1 MFDINKEFNILILE
15 SDIEIEK
22 AYSDLC
28 FHNTSIFIESEQKS
42 SINNFKNNYK
52 EYVNRMISAFKA
64 FINRCV
70 GTIKDLY
77 YKLKEKINEVIIQRK
92 LNKLADF
99 SKTVA
104 IAKKQGK
111 TSFQCIDI
119 DKVVSL
125 LKEESKVYK
134 KEINSFCYNYIND
147 IKTPDKAEQDI
158 QRIEMKMESYTNK
171 LHNLLETPRIYSIN
185 DAEKIVSKLTKDKE
199 YIEVLNNYT
208 KEIRDIEK
216 FTVNVTKSIDNYR
229 EENGLNELSGIQ
241 KCITKSILF
250 LRDHTFDVVKKIN
263 ENLFIITALIQG
275 PVNGFSAVINYP
287 GDPTQIDDEVKKQ
300 ITKQA
305 VAGAMRSAATN
316 QMVGTSINM
325 AYDNLYGKKKEQD
338 RIEDISKIYQSPS
351 LKFR

>member
-28 FHNTSIFIESEQKS
+28 FHNTSIFIESEQNS
-42 SINNFKNNYK
+42 SITNLKNTYK
-52 EYVNRMISAFKA
+52 EYVNKMISAFKA
-64 FINRCV
+64 FINRCIE
-70 GTIKDLY
+70 TIKELY
-77 YKLKEKINEVIIQRK
+77 YKLKEKINEIVIQRK
-92 LNKLADF
+92 LNKLTDF
-99 SKTVA
+99 SKMVS

-134 KEINSFCYNYIND
+134 KEINSFCYKYIND

-158 QRIEMKMESYTNK
+158 QRIEMKMQSYTNK
-171 LHNLLETPRIYSIN
+171 LHNLLETPRVYSIN
-185 DAEKIVSKLTKDKE
+185 DAEKVVSKLTKDKE

-208 KEIRDIEK
+208 KEIRDVEK
-216 FTVNVTKSIDNYR
+216 FTVNVMKSIDNYR

-275 PVNGFSAVINYP
+275 PVNGVSAVINYP
-287 GDPTQIDDEVKKQ
+287 GDPTQIDGAVINQ
-300 ITKQA
+300 LTQQA
-305 VAGAMRSAATN
+305 VGGAMQSAATN
-316 QMVGTSINM
+316 QMIGMGINM
-325 AYDNLYGKKKEQD
+325 TYDKLYGKKKEQE